1 MKQFYRNMLQKEKIQ
16 KIANTIEA
24 TKLNFSLYTTEIQK
38 ILQAADI
45 LRLWGNYDE
54 FENNTWKIK
63 KEYDLLHDTQLD
75 TTVFLKKQLQ
85 ILESFLSKQGVI
97 NERYFQKEH
106 FDFYKTFKQN
116 IKTLEEK
123 YLITKRFD

>member
-45 LRLWGNYDE
+45 LRL
-54 FENNTWKIK
+54 
-63 KEYDLLHDTQLD
+63 
-75 TTVFLKKQLQ
+75 
-85 ILESFLSKQGVI
+85 
-97 NERYFQKEH
+97 
-106 FDFYKTFKQN
+106 
-116 IKTLEEK
+116 
-123 YLITKRFD
+123 